1 MEGEIWELADAHCAL
16 LQGLQKTQH
25 RCLEPPGEAR
35 PRGSAAEKPQ
45 PPAQVTGQPLGPAQ
59 GSLGPC
65 SQEMPVEDTVG
76 ALGDP
81 PASRPSDVFSIKGD
95 VITGAMTPLHAVL
108 GQPKV
113 SFQQPPCPRWV
124 TLFIHVGGGEGRG
137 KQSSPPD
144 RCKHQGTPDLPP
156 SLQGPPAGRG
166 PVYWVVETVSGQWRS
181 MPFSHR
187 MMLCVCVCV
196 CVCARHVC
204 TLSRFKLFATPRTE
218 TYQAPLSMGFSRPE
232 YWTGLPFASPGDL
245 LDPAK
250 EKVSCTGKQVL
261 HRLSHHNANIPKH
274 DGKKS

>member
-1 MEGEIWELADAHCAL
+1 MEGEIWELTDAHCAL

-65 SQEMPVEDTVG
+65 SQEMPVGDTVG

-187 MMLCVCVCV
+187 MMLCVCVHAT
-196 CVCARHVC
+196 CARSVVSNSLRHQGLKPTRLLC
-204 TLSRFKLFATPRTE
+204 PWDSPGQNTGLGCRLLLQGIFLTQRRRRSPALASRFFT
-218 TYQAPLSMGFSRPE
+218 
-232 YWTGLPFASPGDL
+232 
-245 LDPAK
+245 
-250 EKVSCTGKQVL
+250 
-261 HRLSHHNANIPKH
+261 I
-274 DGKKS
+274 